1 MSAQLIDGNALSR
14 QLRADVAQRAAALRA
29 RGITPGL
36 AVILVGDN
44 PASAVYVR
52 NKVKACADSGLHS
65 VLEKHEATLTQAELL
80 ERIVAGRLNKQ
91 IADDLGISI
100 KTVEA
105 HRANIMEKLNANT
118 VADLLKIALG
128 ATAKA

>member
-44 PASAVYVR
+44 PASAVYMS

-65 VLEKHEATLTQAELL
+65 VL
-80 ERIVAGRLNKQ
+80 
-91 IADDLGISI
+91 
-100 KTVEA
+100 
-105 HRANIMEKLNANT
+105 
-118 VADLLKIALG
+118 
-128 ATAKA
+128 